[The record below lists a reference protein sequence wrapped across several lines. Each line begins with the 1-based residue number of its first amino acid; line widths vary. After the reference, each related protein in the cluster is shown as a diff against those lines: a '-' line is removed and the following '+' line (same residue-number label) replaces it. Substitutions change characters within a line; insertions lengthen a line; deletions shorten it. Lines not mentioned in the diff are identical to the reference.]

1 MSVKTIQELKEEYIA
16 KWDGQTLNQADI
28 NSIVLNEIVTV
39 YEVLIALDANIT
51 VVHDNLQTFVSTT
64 NTNFETVSNTFQS
77 MNTTIQQNTA
87 MSSQQ
92 INDSAKSQNTIVQA
106 LSQSIDK
113 QIQKLQKA
121 INSMVRK

>member
-1 MSVKTIQELKEEYIA
+1 MSVKTIQELREEYIA

-39 YEVLIALDANIT
+39 YDVLIALDANIT
-51 VVHDNLQTFVSTT
+51 VVHGNLQTFVSTT
-64 NTNFETVSNTFQS
+64 
-77 MNTTIQQNTA
+77 IQQNTA
-87 MSSQQ
+87 MLSQQ

-113 QIQKLQKA
+113 RIQKLQKA

>member
-1 MSVKTIQELKEEYIA
+1 MSASTIQELKEEYMA
-16 KWDGQTLNQADI
+16 KWVDKTLTQAEI

-39 YEVLIALDANIT
+39 YNVLIALDAAIT
-51 VVHDNLQTFVSTT
+51 LISNNFQTFVNTT
-64 NTNFETVSNTFQS
+64 NTNFETVNNAFQS

-87 MSSQQ
+87 MLSQQ